1 MRWRTTGGIAVAC
14 AAALA
19 LSACSS
25 GQETQSGTQTTK
37 KKTGHIAIS
46 YLQKQGDQQYFVDEA
61 NGAKAEAKKLGDVE
75 VNVVNLALDS
85 DKAISAMDTAVARKS
100 DGIAMVAPDQKIG
113 PQVIDKARQSNVPFV
128 ASDDELKDG
137 KGAAVPFVGFD
148 GTSMGR
154 KVGAEAAKLYKKA
167 GWKPADTRIVSA
179 WKQDLSV
186 CTQRVNGAAAAFG
199 EGVDKADVP
208 KTIKLGTD
216 NTPTDAQNK
225 AGAMF
230 NANGGV
236 KHWIVWGCND
246 ENTTGVVTA
255 LQNAKVAPD
264 DIVGVGLG
272 AYLACK
278 DWKAG
283 QDSGNKA
290 ALFINGEDV
299 GSLAVRDLVTSLRN
313 GKPMPPKTIAPT
325 EMVDASNWKKAGVK
339 CT

>member
-1 MRWRTTGGIAVAC
+1 MRWRATGGPAVLC
-14 AAALA
+14 VAALV

-25 GQETQSGTQTTK
+25 GQETSSGPDVK
-37 KKTGHIAIS
+37 KKTGHISIS

-61 NGAKAEAKKLGDVE
+61 NGAKAEAKKLGDVQ

-85 DKAISAMDTAVARKS
+85 NKAISEMDTAVARKS

-113 PQVIDKARQSNVPFV
+113 PQVIDKANQAKVPFV
-128 ASDDELKDG
+128 ASDDILKDG
-137 KGAAVPFVGFD
+137 KGKAVPFVGFD
-148 GTSMGR
+148 GTSMGNQ
-154 KVGAEAAKLYKKA
+154 VGDEAAKLYKKA
-167 GWKPADTRIVSA
+167 GWKAADTRIIAA

-186 CTQRVNGAAAAFG
+186 CSQRVDGAKASFGKAVPAA
-199 EGVDKADVP
+199 DIP

-225 AGAMF
+225 AGAML
-230 NANGGV
+230 NANSGV

-264 DIVGVGLG
+264 DIIGVGLG

-299 GSLAVRDLVTSLRN
+299 GALAVRDLVTSLRS
-313 GKPMPPKTIAPT
+313 GKPMPPQTIAPT
-325 EMVDASNWKKAGVK
+325 KMVDPTNWKQAGVK

>member
-1 MRWRTTGGIAVAC
+1 MRLRTTGGIAVAC
-14 AAALA
+14 VAALA

-25 GQETQSGTQTTK
+25 GQETDSGSTTTT
-37 KKTGHIAIS
+37 KKTGHISVS

-85 DKAISAMDTAVARKS
+85 NKAISEMDTAVARKS

-113 PQVIDKARQSNVPFV
+113 PQVIDKARQGKIPFV
-128 ASDDELKDG
+128 ASDDVLKDG
-137 KGAAVPFVGFD
+137 QGKEVPFVGFD

-154 KVGAEAAKLYKKA
+154 KVGAEAAKLYKKS
-167 GWKPADTRIVSA
+167 GWTAADTRIVAA

-186 CTQRVNGAAAAFG
+186 CSQRVQGAAAAFG
-199 EGVDKADVP
+199 EQVKGGP

-225 AGAMF
+225 AGAMI
-230 NANGGV
+230 NANSGV

-255 LQNAKVAPD
+255 LQNAKVAAD
-264 DIVGVGLG
+264 DIIGVGLG

-299 GSLAVRDLVTSLRN
+299 GALAVRDLVTSLRS

-325 EMVDASNWKKAGVK
+325 EMVDSSNWKKAGVK

>member
-1 MRWRTTGGIAVAC
+1 MRWRTTGGITVAC

-19 LSACSS
+19 LAACSS
-25 GQETQSGTQTTK
+25 GQDTQSGPQTVK
-37 KKTGHIAIS
+37 KKSGHISIS

-61 NGAKAEAKKLGDVE
+61 NGAKAEAGRLGNVT

-113 PQVIDKARQSNVPFV
+113 PQVIDKARQANIPFV
-128 ASDDELKDG
+128 ASDDVLKDG
-137 KGAAVPFVGFD
+137 TGKEVPFVGFD

-167 GWKPADTRIVSA
+167 GWTAADTRIVAA

-186 CTQRVNGAAAAFG
+186 CTQRVDGAAAAFG
-199 EGVDKADVP
+199 QAVGTDVP

-230 NANGGV
+230 NANSGV

-264 DIVGVGLG
+264 DIIGVGLG
-272 AYLACK
+272 AYLTCK

-299 GSLAVRDLVTSLRN
+299 GALAVRDLVTSLRS

-325 EMVDASNWKKAGVK
+325 QMVDATNWKKAGVK

>member
-25 GQETQSGTQTTK
+25 GQENESGTQTTK
-37 KKTGHIAIS
+37 KKTGHISIS

-61 NGAKAEAKKLGDVE
+61 NGAKAEAKKLGDV
-75 VNVVNLALDS
+75 NVDVVDLALDS

-113 PQVIDKARQSNVPFV
+113 PQVIDKARQADVPFL
-128 ASDDELKDG
+128 ASDDVLKDG
-137 KGAAVPFVGFD
+137 KGKAVPFVGFD

-154 KVGAEAAKLYKKA
+154 KVGAEAAQLYKKA
-167 GWKPADTRIVSA
+167 GWKPADTRIVAA

-186 CTQRVNGAAAAFG
+186 CTQRVDGAAAAFG
-199 EGVDKADVP
+199 QAVGQAGVP

-230 NANGGV
+230 NANSGV

-264 DIVGVGLG
+264 DIIGVGLG

-299 GSLAVRDLVTSLRN
+299 GALAVKDLVTSLRS
-313 GKPMPPKTIAPT
+313 GKPMPPQTIAPT
-325 EMVDASNWKKAGVK
+325 EMVDPTNWKKAGVK